1 MAVLT
6 AAGFITPSA
15 KSDSDRGLGEAQ
27 ALKQAINIDAFDA
40 AELAHIWRWLN
51 GQQSPELSSSG
62 RPLFQEG
69 KDLW

>member
-15 KSDSDRGLGEAQ
+15 ESEGNPGLGESQ
-27 ALKQAINIDAFDA
+27 ALKQGVNIDAFDA
-40 AELAHIWRWLN
+40 AQLAHIWRWLN